1 MAPGCGV
8 SSPPAVSVCIR
19 AHGRP
24 DALAATIESVLAQTY
39 DDFEVVVSDDSGGL
53 EPVTK
58 SFDDPRVLYHLNP
71 APAGPA
77 ANLKHAVEQARGA
90 FVAILN
96 DDDLW
101 LPRFLAS
108 TVAVLERDEEIGI
121 VFTNDLFEVGTT
133 RTARDLPHAPGRQ
146 DRFLAPLL
154 EHGMPASATVMRR
167 AVWDEG
173 ERAAPLTPEMVGDAA
188 VWLRSAQAG
197 WPFYYLDE
205 PLAVSRVH
213 RGQVSWN
220 EDGLP
225 ARMIATHAAFRFDD
239 PVCERLRRARLAEF
253 LLARAHGHLVAGR
266 FHAAIADVGRAH
278 RASPRPFG
286 LRALL
291 AITGLRRHTMR
302 WGSSH
307 PRMLVPLLRLW
318 RRVRPPVLPAN
329 TTP

>member
-1 MAPGCGV
+1 
-8 SSPPAVSVCIR
+8 VSVCIR

-24 DALAATIESVLAQTY
+24 DALAATIASVLAQTY

-53 EPVTK
+53 EQVTA
-58 SFDDPRVLYHLNP
+58 SFDDPRVLYRLNP

-101 LPRFLAS
+101 LPEFLARA
-108 TVAVLERDEEIGI
+108 VAVLDDDPEIGI
-121 VFTNDLFEVGTT
+121 VFTNDFFEVGAR
-133 RTARDLPHAPGRQ
+133 RTQRDLPHAPGRH
-146 DRFLAPLL
+146 DRFLAALL
-154 EHGMPASATVMRR
+154 EHGVPASATVMRK

-173 ERAAPLTPEMVGDAA
+173 EGATPLTPEVVGDAA

-213 RGQVSWN
+213 RGQVSWS

-239 PVCERLRRARLAEF
+239 PVCESLRRARLAEF

-266 FHAAIADVGRAH
+266 PREAIADVARAH
-278 RASPRPFG
+278 HESPRPLG

-291 AITGLRRHTMR
+291 AITGLRGRTMR

-307 PRMLVPLLRLW
+307 PRVLVPLLRLW
-318 RRVRPPVLPAN
+318 RRIRPPVLPPEPTA
-329 TTP
+329 

>member
-1 MAPGCGV
+1 M
-8 SSPPAVSVCIR
+8 PAVSACIR

-24 DALAATIESVLAQTY
+24 DALAATIESVLAQSY
-39 DDFEVVVSDDSGGL
+39 QDFEVVVSDDSGGL
-53 EPVTK
+53 EAVTE
-58 SFDDPRVLYHLNP
+58 SFRDSRVRYRLNP

-77 ANLKHAVEQARGA
+77 ANLKHAVDYSRGR
-90 FVAILN
+90 FIAILN

-101 LPRFLAS
+101 LPRFLAR
-108 TVAVLERDEEIGI
+108 TVAVLESDPDIGI
-121 VFTNDLFEVGTT
+121 VFTNDFFEVGTT
-133 RTARDLPHAPGRQ
+133 RTRRDLPHAPGRHE
-146 DRFLAPLL
+146 RFLAALL
-154 EHGMPASATVMRR
+154 EHGMPASATLMRR

-173 ERAAPLTPEMVGDAA
+173 ERATPLTPQMVGDAA

-205 PLAVSRVH
+205 PLAVFRVH

-220 EDGLP
+220 EHGLP

-239 PVCERLRRARLAEF
+239 PVCESLRRARLAEV
-253 LLARAHGHLVAGR
+253 LLARAHGHLARGR
-266 FHAAIADVGRAH
+266 IREAIADVARAH
-278 RASPRPFG
+278 HESPRPLG

-291 AITGLRRHTMR
+291 AITGLRGVTMR

-307 PRMLVPLLRLW
+307 PKMLVQLLRLW
-318 RRVRPPVLPAN
+318 RHIRPPLLPPK